1 MSAYSTVLHLTFAA
15 MLRQITDIFKLNMQ
29 LEVRKKQGFLAILLY
44 VLTTSYL
51 SYLVFEGTVDQ
62 KTWNALYWIIL
73 IFAAI
78 QSAFR
83 SFQNEADRRFLLYYQ
98 LMSPQV
104 LILGK
109 ILYNFV
115 YLFVIGL
122 CSLFIFMFLLGN
134 VVQDPAAFIL
144 LLLIASAG
152 FSAILTFVS
161 GIAAKAGDNPALP
174 AILSI
179 PLLYPQVLTL
189 SRTSLRAVTG
199 FSWSYNAPFL
209 LVLLML
215 AIVTLLLAYLLFAY
229 LWRD

>member
-1 MSAYSTVLHLTFAA
+1 MRLEWRK
-15 MLRQITDIFKLNMQ
+15 RQS
-29 LEVRKKQGFLAILLY
+29 FLAILLY
-44 VLTTSYL
+44 VLTTTYL
-51 SYLVFEGTVDQ
+51 SYLVFNGTVSPE
-62 KTWNALYWIIL
+62 TWNALFWIIL
-73 IFAAI
+73 IFAAV
-78 QSAFR
+78 QAAFR

-98 LMSPQV
+98 MVKPQV

-122 CSLFIFMFLLGN
+122 ATMAIFSFLLGN
-134 VVQDPAAFIL
+134 VLADPLAFL
-144 LLLIASAG
+144 VLLLIASGG

-161 GIAAKAGDNPALP
+161 GISAKAGDNPALP

-189 SRTSLRAVTG
+189 SRTSLRAITG
-199 FSWSYNAPFL
+199 FSWEYNAPFL
-209 LVLLML
+209 LVLILL
-215 AIVTLLLAYLLFAY
+215 SVITLLLSYLLFAY

>member
-1 MSAYSTVLHLTFAA
+1 MFNQVVN
-15 MLRQITDIFKLNMQ
+15 IFKLNLQ
-29 LEVRKKQGFLAILLY
+29 LEVRKKQSFLAILLY
-44 VLTTSYL
+44 VLTTTYL
-51 SYLVFEGTVDQ
+51 SYLVFDGTVDQ
-62 KTWNALYWIIL
+62 QTWNSLYWIIL

-98 LMSPQV
+98 LTSPQV

-109 ILYNFV
+109 ILYNFL

-122 CSLFIFMFLLGN
+122 FSLLIFMFLLGN
-134 VVQDPAAFIL
+134 QVNDPWAFL
-144 LLLIASAG
+144 LLLLVASAG

-189 SRTSLRAVTG
+189 SRTSLRALTG

-215 AIVTLLLAYLLFAY
+215 AVVTLLLAYLLFAY